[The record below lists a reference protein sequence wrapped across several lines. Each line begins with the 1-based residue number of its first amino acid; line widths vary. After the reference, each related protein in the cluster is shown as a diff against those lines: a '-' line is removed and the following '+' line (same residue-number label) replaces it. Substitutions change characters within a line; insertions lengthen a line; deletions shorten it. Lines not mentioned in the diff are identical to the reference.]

1 MTVEAKEHHG
11 NARHL
16 LRSLGLL
23 SLLLQEFN
31 TLEMKIAKLG
41 QQ

>member
-1 MTVEAKEHHG
+1 MIVEAKEHRG

-16 LRSLGLL
+16 LGSLGLL
-23 SLLLQEFN
+23 NLLLQEFN